1 MFQGSQ
7 KWSLFGGDCQLR
19 LVRLFH
25 PYRCTWPRGHF
36 ARCSSF
42 GWRTLFDDASSLGFV
57 QFSHGYHTLHCAG
70 LRSHRLRIMPFTIES
85 PLTGAGHGLWQ
96 VDTQLACCGWCSI
109 RFGMR
114 HVVKFFF
121 FFCLEV
127 MFGAFKGSGDAKNAT
142 CIICIIRMV

>member
-1 MFQGSQ
+1 MDALCWFAPFAECCLLIRFIWQS
-7 KWSLFGGDCQLR
+7 FGVAPGGYRVYSSSFDTAPGLR

-121 FFCLEV
+121 LE
-127 MFGAFKGSGDAKNAT
+127 
-142 CIICIIRMV
+142 